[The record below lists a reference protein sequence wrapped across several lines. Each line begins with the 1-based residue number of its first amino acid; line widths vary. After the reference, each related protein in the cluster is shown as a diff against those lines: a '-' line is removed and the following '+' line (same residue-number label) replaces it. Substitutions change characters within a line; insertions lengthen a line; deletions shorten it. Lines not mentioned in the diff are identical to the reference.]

1 MVRCQHPR
9 VPNGIVGNVRTRQAR
24 SRQSISSRE
33 TRCPPHPADSPTR
46 YQSNGLDLF
55 AFGSYGA
62 LHFASPIIAGW
73 WIWGFG
79 TQGAACTFGWTL
91 GAQNLAGLAT
101 HIVFPNASPW
111 L

>member
-1 MVRCQHPR
+1 M
-9 VPNGIVGNVRTRQAR
+9 TR
-24 SRQSISSRE
+24 
-33 TRCPPHPADSPTR
+33 PHP
-46 YQSNGLDLF
+46 QSNALDLF

-62 LHFASPIIAGW
+62 LHFASPIIAAW

-101 HIVFPNASPW
+101 HLVFPNASPW
-111 L
+111 LYVGCLPFCLVSKTNTSQF